1 MGRKDRV
8 DERTIEVLE
17 RIAAEEDPR
26 VAWGVVFRRI
36 RAMKEAGRDVPETL
50 IKVERQLMTDLTAQ
64 SQGR

>member
-1 MGRKDRV
+1 MGRRDRI
-8 DERTIEVLE
+8 DERTMEVLE

-50 IKVERQLMTDLTAQ
+50 INVERHLRTDLTSQ

>member
-1 MGRKDRV
+1 MGRKGRI

-17 RIAAEEDPR
+17 RIAGEEDPR

-36 RAMKEAGRDVPETL
+36 RAMKEAGRDVPDTL
-50 IKVERQLMTDLTAQ
+50 VRVERHLMTDLTSQ

>member
-1 MGRKDRV
+1 MGRKDHI
-8 DERTIEVLE
+8 DARTIEVLD

-36 RAMKEAGRDVPETL
+36 RAMKEAGREVPETL
-50 IKVERQLMTDLTAQ
+50 IKVERHLMTDLTSQ